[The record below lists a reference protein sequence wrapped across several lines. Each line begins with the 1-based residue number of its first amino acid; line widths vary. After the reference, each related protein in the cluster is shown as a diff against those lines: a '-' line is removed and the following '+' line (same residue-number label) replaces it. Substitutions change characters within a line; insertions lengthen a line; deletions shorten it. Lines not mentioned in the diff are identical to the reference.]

1 MSSAN
6 ICEANK
12 YLTISTK
19 DMEAILNTKKI
30 YRETDKP
37 WLTKETLLAFS
48 SINLVSSLTVVGH
61 EEIFV
66 TRERELLTL
75 FSITSGSG
83 LDDHCLFFW
92 LDNWPMFH
100 FLGGP
105 NILSVAD

>member
-1 MSSAN
+1 
-6 ICEANK
+6 
-12 YLTISTK
+12 
-19 DMEAILNTKKI
+19 MEAILNTKKI

-37 WLTKETLLAFS
+37 WLTNETLLAFS

-61 EEIFV
+61 EETFV

-92 LDNWPMFH
+92 MDNWPMFR

-105 NILSVAD
+105 NILSLAD